1 MAFQLNNDSIA
12 RVFRNNGPMLT
23 GYADSLMGTRLRRRV
38 DADDIIQA
46 AYVTA
51 TLSVGTFTGTT
62 EEDAVRWAVAIVYNE
77 VRNSVS
83 WHMRTMQRDARREQV
98 SSGVAGGEEWTMDF
112 AGREVRPE
120 HRAEVAESFAAVES
134 EIRSLPQ
141 LQAQALFLRYRD
153 GLSLKETA
161 EAMGTTTMAIDGL
174 TRRGLKLVRDRLAD
188 RMASLVD

>member
-23 GYADSLMGTRLRRRV
+23 GYAYSLMGARLRRRV

-51 TLSVGTFTGTT
+51 TVSVGTFTGST

-77 VRNSVS
+77 VRNAVC
-83 WHMRTMQRDARREQV
+83 WHVKAMQRAVSREQV

-112 AGREVRPE
+112 AGRERRPE
-120 HRAEVAESFAAVES
+120 HRAEVAEAFAAVAS
-134 EIRSLPQ
+134 EINALPE
-141 LQAQALFLRYRD
+141 LQAQALLLRYRD

-161 EAMGTTTMAIDGL
+161 DAMGTTTMAIDGL
-174 TRRGLKLVRDRLAD
+174 CRRGLKLVRDRLAD
-188 RMASLVD
+188 RMGSLVD